1 MYVTILDHDHNSP
14 SDTTGE
20 DTRVGYCNS
29 GRSTT
34 STNIE
39 AIERFREAHT
49 EYDLRILSID
59 DCLDTTGMNLLT
71 IIKRCEYLAPDIVT
85 GLDILNTIIDIPI
98 YISFL
103 IDRLWSFVMRSVL
116 HRVRDSISKDPMTS
130 ILEMRNMLSNE
141 IGLYF

>member
-1 MYVTILDHDHNSP
+1 MYVTILDKDYNST

-20 DTRVGYCNS
+20 DTRRIGYCDS

-34 STNIE
+34 STTTE
-39 AIERFREAHT
+39 ALERFREAHT
-49 EYDLRILSID
+49 EYDLKILSID
-59 DCLDTTGMNLLT
+59 DCCDTTGMNLLT

-85 GLDILNTIIDIPI
+85 GLDIQDPIDIPT

-103 IDRLWSFVMRSVL
+103 IDLLWSFVMRRVS
-116 HRVRDSISKDPMTS
+116 HRVWDSISKDPMTS